1 MTSAQPA
8 PTSSALK
15 PLCAEGLIKRFG
27 EVTALNGITLELNRG
42 ECLGLLGPNG
52 AGKSTLI
59 RSVVGRVI
67 PDAGTVSVF
76 GSPAGS
82 SGARAALGWVP
93 QGLALY
99 PRLTCGENL
108 ESFCR
113 YHGLGGDSLR
123 SAVARCLEWA
133 VLVDRA
139 GERVSNLSGGMKRRL
154 NMAAGLIHEPR
165 LMLMDEPTVGVD
177 PQSRNAIFDYLQQL
191 NRGGVTIIYS
201 THYMEEA
208 ERLCSRIGIIDHGKI
223 LALGSLG
230 ELLTQLPF
238 EEEIIFP
245 ATPETA
251 PLAVQLATHGEVSSV
266 NGTHRFRPHSGYPLS
281 AFFTLTE
288 SRGLSPRLFE
298 SQRPTLEALFLRLT
312 GRTLRDV

>member
-15 PLCAEGLIKRFG
+15 PLCAEELVKRFG

-76 GSPAGS
+76 GLPAGS

-93 QGLALY
+93 QELALY
-99 PRLTCGENL
+99 PRLTCRENL
-108 ESFCR
+108 EAFGR
-113 YHGLGGDSLR
+113 YHGLGGASLQ
-123 SAVARCLEWA
+123 SAVARCLVWA
-133 VLVDRA
+133 ALVDRA
-139 GERVSNLSGGMKRRL
+139 GERVSKLSGGMKRRL

-177 PQSRNAIFDYLQQL
+177 PQSRNRIFEMIETL
-191 NRGGVTIIYS
+191 GATGMSIIYT

-208 ERLCSRIGIIDHGKI
+208 ERLCDRIAIVDHGRIIAQGTRDELVRNAFAARSEVIAHFREPGVRVEEWVEKRGGRYVEGTGQFTI
-223 LALGSLG
+223 EHPSEIATLLDAAAKAGHELVDVSLRKPNL
-230 ELLTQLPF
+230 E
-238 EEEIIFP
+238 
-245 ATPETA
+245 
-251 PLAVQLATHGEVSSV
+251 SV
-266 NGTHRFRPHSGYPLS
+266 
-281 AFFTLTE
+281 
-288 SRGLSPRLFE
+288 
-298 SQRPTLEALFLRLT
+298 FLHLT
-312 GRTLRDV
+312 GRELRD